1 MRPTSL
7 TPKVANLWSGGAND
21 WVTTRSLDAQGAT
34 LNLGTGATLCISL
47 RRLRQKGRKVN
58 SPMVRP
64 SSPLAQR
71 CTRASFRFSESVV
84 SHCDP
89 AHR

>member
-21 WVTTRSLDAQGAT
+21 WMTTRSLDAQGAT

-47 RRLRQKGRKVN
+47 RRLRQKARKVN

-64 SSPLAQR
+64 FWRHFRRIGSTLAVQPLGPEVHAPI
-71 CTRASFRFSESVV
+71 VPV
-84 SHCDP
+84 
-89 AHR
+89 